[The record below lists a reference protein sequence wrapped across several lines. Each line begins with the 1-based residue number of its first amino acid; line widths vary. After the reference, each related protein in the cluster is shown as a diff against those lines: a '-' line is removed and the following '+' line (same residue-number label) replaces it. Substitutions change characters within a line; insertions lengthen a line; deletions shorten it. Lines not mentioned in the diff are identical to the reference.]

1 MVAKQCLVS
10 INEVLIK
17 YTKEKA
23 KNTLKKAGFLRLS
36 YLKFINDTGS

>member
-17 YTKEKA
+17 YNKEKA
-23 KNTLKKAGFLRLS
+23 KNILKKAGEIRLS
-36 YLKFINDTGS
+36 YLKLINDTGS